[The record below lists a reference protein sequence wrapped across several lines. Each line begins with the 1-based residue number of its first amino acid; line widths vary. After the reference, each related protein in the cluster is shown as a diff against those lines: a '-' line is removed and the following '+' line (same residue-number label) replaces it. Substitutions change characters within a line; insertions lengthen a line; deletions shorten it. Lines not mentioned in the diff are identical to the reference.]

1 MPRPKVSRKAASG
14 SSPAKAKSSTA
25 AAKKKAIPKRA
36 SKAEP
41 KKKLTKRQAAKK
53 RAEEKVGKGEVT
65 SVDAWLE
72 KVQKMDKFKGTVQVG
87 YADEL
92 DAPYHLRRPTGVM
105 SLDIALGGGFHAG
118 GVVQVYSEESV
129 GKTYLAFQTGGIVQ
143 QNYGEDSNILIVP
156 TEIHTDKSFARK
168 AGLCIGYSEKEV
180 DHYEGLRLARG
191 LPPFTPEERADLR
204 KTIGKV
210 IFDRAGT
217 GDKALDLVEEALKSG
232 LFQLVI
238 IDSLGALLTP
248 DQEAGDVG
256 DRTYG
261 GSSPILTNFMN
272 KVYPLYMMERSDGS
286 MLETTV
292 IGINQA
298 RAEMN
303 SFGHGPKIHAA
314 AGAFAWKHAQLASIE
329 LGKSSA
335 IKGSERGPAIG
346 REIRWRIAKGK
357 AGTHDGPS
365 GKYNYYHVPKDD
377 PVFWSDV
384 ELNISQ
390 YGIDR
395 ITDMVKVAGDLG
407 AINVSGSWY
416 SIEDFKCQ
424 GADKFADH
432 LVNEPDLYDKVYE
445 ACLVKAN
452 LPVRYR

>member
-1 MPRPKVSRKAASG
+1 MPRPKLSKGAASG
-14 SSPAKAKSSTA
+14 SSPAKGKSS
-25 AAKKKAIPKRA
+25 KALPKRA
-36 SKAEP
+36 PKAEP

-53 RAEEKVGKGEVT
+53 KSEERSGKGEVT
-65 SVDAWLE
+65 TVHAWLE
-72 KVQKMDKFKGTVQVG
+72 KVQKMDKFKGVVQVG
-87 YADEL
+87 YADQL

-118 GVVQVYSEESV
+118 GVAQIYSEESV
-129 GKTYLAFQTGGIVQ
+129 GKTYLAFQTAGIVQ
-143 QNYGEDSNILIVP
+143 QNYGKDANILIVP

-168 AGLCIGYSEKEV
+168 AGLCIGYSENEIAHFENV
-180 DHYEGLRLARG
+180 RLAKG
-191 LPPFTPEERADLR
+191 MAPYTDEERADLQ
-204 KTIGKV
+204 KTIGNI

-272 KVYPLYMMERSDGS
+272 KIYPLYMMARSDGS

-335 IKGSERGPAIG
+335 IKGSENGPAIG
-346 REIRWRIAKGK
+346 REIRWHITKGK
-357 AGTHDGPS
+357 AGTHDGPK
-365 GKYNYYHVPKDD
+365 GKYNYYHVPKTD
-377 PVFWSDV
+377 PIFWKDV
-384 ELNISQ
+384 ELCISQ

-395 ITDMVKVAGDLG
+395 ITDMVDVASKLG
-407 AINVSGSWY
+407 VVEVAGSWY
-416 SIEDFKCQ
+416 RLVEDGKEIFKAQ
-424 GADKFADH
+424 GKEAFADR
-432 LVNEPDLYDKVYE
+432 LVNEPDLYDKIYE
-445 ACLVKAN
+445 QSLIKAD
-452 LPVRYR
+452 LSVRYR